1 MAAVNFGKLW
11 LMIPRNPGSLNVLL
25 HERNKGMK
33 QEEFREQDEQNWG
46 KFLDKDDGGSNIKS
60 SHEKMISNQRQIK
73 E

>member
-33 QEEFREQDEQNWG
+33 QEEFRDQDEQNRG
-46 KFLDKDDGGSNIKS
+46 EVLG
-60 SHEKMISNQRQIK
+60 
-73 E
+73 

>member
-33 QEEFREQDEQNWG
+33 QEELRDQDEQNRG
-46 KFLDKDDGGSNIKS
+46 EGLG
-60 SHEKMISNQRQIK
+60 
-73 E
+73 